1 MHQRPASAART
12 EKRPGLPIAIAWQAA
27 LLLAPGLL
35 LFAPPVNG
43 TMLLVPLYPASAAS
57 VEEVGLGAGATLG
70 GVGPLPRSRFVAGD
84 RARLLPAA
92 LRQGMILVSLSPRI
106 CGEFQMEPQP

>member
-1 MHQRPASAART
+1 M
-12 EKRPGLPIAIAWQAA
+12 

-43 TMLLVPLYPASAAS
+43 TMLLVPLYPASAAA
-57 VEEVGLGAGATLG
+57 VEEAGIAAGATLG
-70 GVGPLPRSRFVAGD
+70 GVGPLPRSRFIDGD

-92 LRQGMILVSLSPRI
+92 LRRGMILVSVSPRI
-106 CGEFQMEPQP
+106 CGEFQMEPKQ

>member
-1 MHQRPASAART
+1 MHQPPVSTLRAPARAS
-12 EKRPGLPIAIAWQAA
+12 LSLAIAWQAG

-35 LFAPPVNG
+35 VFAPPVRG
-43 TMLLVPLYPASAAS
+43 TMLLVPLYPASAAT
-57 VEEVGLGAGATLG
+57 VEEVGAGAGATLG
-70 GVGPLPRSRFVAGD
+70 GVGPLPRSRFVEGD

-92 LRQGMILVSLSPRI
+92 LRQGMILVSVSPRI

>member
-1 MHQRPASAART
+1 MHQRPAFAART
-12 EKRPGLPIAIAWQAA
+12 KRPALPAAIMWQGT

-35 LFAPPVNG
+35 AFAPPSSG
-43 TMLLVPLYPASAAS
+43 TMLLVPIVPASAAA
-57 VEEVGLGAGATLG
+57 VEDVGLDAGATLG
-70 GVGPLPRSRFVAGD
+70 GVGPFPRSRFVEGD

-92 LRQGMILVSLSPRI
+92 LAHGMILISVSPRI

>member
-1 MHQRPASAART
+1 MRVR
-12 EKRPGLPIAIAWQAA
+12 KRRGLPIAIAWQAM

-35 LFAPPVNG
+35 IFAPPVRG
-43 TMLLVPLYPASAAS
+43 TMLLVPILPASAAS
-57 VEEVGLGAGATLG
+57 VEDVGLAAGATLG
-70 GVGPLPRSRFVAGD
+70 GVGPLPRSRFVDGD

-92 LRQGMILVSLSPRI
+92 LRQGMILVSVSPRI

>member
-1 MHQRPASAART
+1 MHQRPASPAKTAPRS
-12 EKRPGLPIAIAWQAA
+12 RLSIAIAWQAA

-35 LFAPPVNG
+35 AFAPPVSG
-43 TMLLVPLYPASAAS
+43 TMLLVPLYPASAAT
-57 VEEVGLGAGATLG
+57 VEEVGARAGAALG
-70 GVGPLPRSRFVAGD
+70 GVGPLPRSRFVEGD

-92 LRQGMILVSLSPRI
+92 LRQGMILVSVSPRI